1 MKIKSPFNLKQPK
14 GTYGYLKSMHTYS
27 ILKAGLFLG
36 ISLILF
42 LCSRVFFPEHRG
54 VFIVL
59 AIISAVPAA
68 MSVVSLVMY
77 LRFGTGR
84 REIYEK
90 TEALKGE
97 VPALYDCV
105 VTTQQKAYGVNV
117 FLSTNKN
124 LIGYSEYGGMD
135 VPELTRHLEYMLKK
149 NNFTGWNIRIFT
161 DYNKYLERLQYI
173 ADKNLKILATDRK
186 LAEFIKEIIL

>member
-1 MKIKSPFNLKQPK
+1 
-14 GTYGYLKSMHTYS
+14 MHTYS
-27 ILKAGLFLG
+27 ILKACLFLG

-173 ADKNLKILATDRK
+173 ADKNLKILATDRN